1 MILNGFAR
9 ATREL
14 HQPKDLKINSNHF
27 SIKLKR
33 HEASSIAVKIPEMF
47 QVKFEKMAKPI

>member
-1 MILNGFAR
+1 MA
-9 ATREL
+9 L
-14 HQPKDLKINSNHF
+14 HVPHVSFINLKNLKINSNRF

-47 QVKFEKMAKPI
+47 QVKFEKMAKPT